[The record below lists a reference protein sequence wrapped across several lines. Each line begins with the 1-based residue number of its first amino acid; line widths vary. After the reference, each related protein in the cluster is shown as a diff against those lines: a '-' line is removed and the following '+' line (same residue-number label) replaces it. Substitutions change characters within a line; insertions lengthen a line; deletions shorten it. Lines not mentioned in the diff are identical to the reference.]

1 MLFAA
6 NNLSDGYEIASGHRP
21 RNDKIKTMSISNT
34 HLPNVNRLIHAYR
47 VAPWRVQRQWIG
59 NALLVVVVFAMV
71 AALYLNITSRTAIA
85 GREIQELTEAIVVS
99 RQVSSD
105 LQTQLAGLTSA
116 ESMEARAWEMGF
128 RPVEPDELEYLVVPG
143 YVANEAVDLSSS
155 AEPRLNALT
164 IPPEYNQSLL
174 DWMDE
179 RLMSARRFQ

>member
-1 MLFAA
+1 M
-6 NNLSDGYEIASGHRP
+6 NIPN
-21 RNDKIKTMSISNT
+21 
-34 HLPNVNRLIHAYR
+34 HLPNVNHLIHAYR

-59 NALLVVVVFAMV
+59 NALLVVLVFAMV
-71 AALYLNITSRTAIA
+71 AALYLNVTSRTAIA
-85 GREIQELTEAIVVS
+85 GREIQDLTDSITVS

-116 ESMEARAWEMGF
+116 ASMESRARAMGF

-143 YVANEAVDLSSS
+143 YVAPKAVDLSHL
-155 AEPRLNALT
+155 ADTPLNALT

-179 RLMSARRFQ
+179 QLVSARRFQ